1 MKLQGPET
9 EDIMK
14 RTSSGAGRRGFAAVA
29 LTGALLACAPAKA
42 QSAADVAGRIEAAL
56 NLVEAFEESG
66 AVTRL
71 PLQAFAPWTAPDP
84 ATLLAFHAPRESIAS
99 ATEIVLARLPKPR
112 PDAPLAA
119 PIVTPIVT
127 GSIAPQAD
135 AAPESD
141 FFSRFAGTFSGS
153 GEVKR
158 NAGDNASQVRCTLTG
173 RPSASGVTMSGECGA
188 FIFSKDIRADISY
201 DAASGLYTG
210 TYVGSSI
217 GPAKLRG
224 ERRGDAVVLTITWP
238 KPVNGDTKATMTIRN
253 SGNGTLAI
261 IVTDDARAGGPTTE
275 VTRLALDQI

>member
-1 MKLQGPET
+1 MTHRGSEA

-14 RTSSGAGRRGFAAVA
+14 RTSSGAGRRGLATAALA
-29 LTGALLACAPAKA
+29 GALLACGPAKA
-42 QSAADVAGRIEAAL
+42 QSAADIAGRIEAAL
-56 NLVEAFEESG
+56 DLVEAFEESG

-84 ATLLAFHAPRESIAS
+84 ATLLAFRTPRRSVA
-99 ATEIVLARLPKPR
+99 AQTEIVLARLPKPR
-112 PDAPLAA
+112 PDAP
-119 PIVTPIVT
+119 IVAPIVT
-127 GSIAPQAD
+127 GSIAPQAG
-135 AAPESD
+135 AALESD

-158 NAGDNASQVRCTLTG
+158 SAGDNASQVRCTLTG
-173 RPSASGVTMSGECGA
+173 QPSASGVTMSGECGA
-188 FIFSKDIRADISY
+188 FIFSKDIRADIRY
-201 DAASGLYTG
+201 DAASGLYAG

-224 ERRGDAVVLTITWP
+224 QRRGDAVVLTITWP

-253 SGNGTLAI
+253 SGDGTLAI
-261 IVTDDARAGGPTTE
+261 TVTDDIRAGGPATE